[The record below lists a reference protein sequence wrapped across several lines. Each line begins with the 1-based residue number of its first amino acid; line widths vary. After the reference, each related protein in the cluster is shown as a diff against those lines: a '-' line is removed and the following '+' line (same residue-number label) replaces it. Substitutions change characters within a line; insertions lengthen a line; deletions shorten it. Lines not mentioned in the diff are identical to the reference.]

1 MIEQK
6 MNACSQP
13 KGLDAEALAA
23 ITVLARLGEPDR
35 RKAVHAL
42 GYTEMRRIW
51 TPRDPKSL
59 PSLTR
64 LVPERDRS
72 AIYASPEWA
81 AYRRDRTGRRLH
93 PADLRAGGAVLA
105 SRGGPVYARWARRPL
120 RISHAASPI
129 SDRPNTAPGSADRG
143 ATSAPKASIIMNP
156 RRASSSPSRIPRAPS
171 GCRASGSR
179 STSPRGRMTP
189 DEFEAALNRR
199 LLPIR
204 LQSIADSATGRELC
218 ARTGVDPR
226 ELRRFYQRGTGFRA
240 ATELTALRPQA
251 DTGALGRLC
260 SDIVIDVVLGLD
272 AQRPVR

>member
-81 AYRRDRTGRRLH
+81 AYRRDRTVVVYILQTCGLAVLSSRLGGTSLCKVGSTTIENLSRRV
-93 PADLRAGGAVLA
+93 ADLGSAEYGAWIRGSRRYERAEGFNNYEPAPRLQLAVQD
-105 SRGGPVYARWARRPL
+105 P
-120 RISHAASPI
+120 ASPV
-129 SDRPNTAPGSADRG
+129 RL
-143 ATSAPKASIIMNP
+143 
-156 RRASSSPSRIPRAPS
+156 SSVGIEIDL
-171 GCRASGSR
+171 
-179 STSPRGRMTP
+179 PRGRMTP